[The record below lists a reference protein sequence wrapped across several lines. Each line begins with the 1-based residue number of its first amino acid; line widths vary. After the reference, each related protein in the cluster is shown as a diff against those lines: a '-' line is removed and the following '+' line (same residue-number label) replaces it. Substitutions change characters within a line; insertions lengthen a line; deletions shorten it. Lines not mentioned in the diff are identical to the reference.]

1 MKPTS
6 APNSAFDFEKH
17 RQQAMAAYQNSLS
30 RYEGFLEVMKKILVE
45 ALADNGIKIAP
56 IDGRVK
62 SLKSFGQKASE
73 SDSRDPNQP
82 KYGNPLDEIKDMV
95 GLRIIT
101 FVLETLD
108 KVDTIIHEELQVH
121 ERLDK
126 ADILKE
132 EERFGYQSVHY
143 IVELKENRLALPEYR
158 KFRHLVAEIQVRTI
172 LQHAWAEIE
181 HDIQYK
187 SIETIPAPYR
197 RRFLTLAGL
206 FEIAD
211 RELNLLQN
219 EDEARQKV
227 AQQSVQEGKLD
238 KVEITPESLKIYL
251 DEKVGADGRMTP
263 LRYDET
269 VRMLRQLGFSDLRQV
284 DRCIEGY
291 DADKIT
297 RLIWSAR
304 LGQRARFEALL
315 LAGMGEHFIERH
327 PNKSEESFVTRNH
340 NQIAVLRKAG
350 ISVGNHQ
357 PTDILV

>member
-1 MKPTS
+1 MRPLS
-6 APNSAFDFEKH
+6 SSAFDFEKH
-17 RQQAMAAYQNSLS
+17 SQHAITAYQNRLPL
-30 RYEGFLEVMKKILVE
+30 YEGFLEVMKKILSVV
-45 ALADNGIKIAP
+45 LVDNRIKVASV
-56 IDGRVK
+56 DGRLK
-62 SLKSFGQKASE
+62 SLRSFGQKAAE
-73 SDSRDPNQP
+73 PDSKDPNQP
-82 KYGNPLDEIKDMV
+82 KYKNPLDDIKDIV

-101 FVLETLD
+101 FVLETVK
-108 KVDTIIHEELQVH
+108 KVDDIIHKEFHVH

-126 ADILKE
+126 AEILRE

-143 IVELKENRLALPEYR
+143 IVELKENRTSLSEYQNY
-158 KFRHLVAEIQVRTI
+158 RHLVAEIQVRTI

-187 SIETIPAPYR
+187 SVQTIPAPYR

-211 RELNLLQN
+211 RELNALQN
-219 EDEARQKV
+219 EDEARQEI
-227 AQQSVQEGKLD
+227 AQESVQQGKLD
-238 KVEITPESLKIYL
+238 RVEITPESLKIYL

-269 VRMLRQLGFSDLRQV
+269 VRMLRQLGFSDLHQV
-284 DRCIEGY
+284 DSCIEGY

-304 LGQRARFEALL
+304 LGQLARFEALL

-327 PNKSEESFVTRNH
+327 PNKLEEEFITRNH
-340 NQIAVLRKAG
+340 NQLAVLKKAG
-350 ISVGNHQ
+350 IPIGNCQ
-357 PTDILV
+357 PKDTSA